1 VGPGAATQQV
11 GAARDIGPR
20 NEATRLVSVLLRPK
34 SSGILD
40 EHANLA
46 TYVARGEARPA
57 YKWAFDAQL
66 AVCTG
71 KPPAS

>member
-1 VGPGAATQQV
+1 M

-20 NEATRLVSVLLRPK
+20 NETTRLVSVLLRSK

-57 YKWAFDAQL
+57 YKRAFAAQL
-66 AVCTG
+66 AVYSG
-71 KPPAS
+71 KPPAG